1 MRQGRQGLLG
11 TGLVLWFIVT
21 VLLGVSLTQGKPDR
35 ACEQTIR
42 NWPQLNAWASEGVLR
57 PLAVLLHVC

>member
-11 TGLVLWFIVT
+11 TGLVLWFIAA
-21 VLLGVSLTQGKPDR
+21 VLLGVSLTQGQPER

-42 NWPQLNAWASEGVLR
+42 NWPQLNAWASEDVLR
-57 PLAVLLHVC
+57 PLAVLLHAC